1 MPPIT
6 GRGPRPSI
14 FDLATRDPEGLY
26 SHFELLKPWAD
37 RLTSMEP
44 SDVLQYKSLADFLGG
59 VAVAVAASEEVHI
72 YPDYYGSRT

>member
-1 MPPIT
+1 
-6 GRGPRPSI
+6 
-14 FDLATRDPEGLY
+14 
-26 SHFELLKPWAD
+26 
-37 RLTSMEP
+37 MEP